1 MNRAASSRG
10 TKQDVY
16 LRRRLVALG
25 SVLAVLLA
33 IAAVVAGAFGGTEPV
48 GRPPPGALA
57 LTVRSGPLG
66 STLQPGFLGLSLEYP
81 TIEQYAGTNP
91 AAIDPVFVRLVRGL
105 NPGQAPV
112 LRIGGDSTDWTW
124 WPVPGLTRPPG
135 VTYTVDARWTQV
147 ARSLV
152 RALGARVILGINLEA
167 DSEPLAAVEAGVI
180 SGGIG
185 PGAVEALELGNE
197 PALYGTF
204 AWYHLPDGQGV
215 PGRPHDY
222 DFNSFTSDYQR
233 LAQVLPRYPL
243 AGPSMGSP
251 KWTPYL
257 SQFLNAEPRVR
268 LVTVH
273 GYPLQLCFIPRFSP
287 RFPSVANLLAPS
299 SSSGLANRFAQ
310 SARIAHA
317 HHLQLRIDEI
327 NSVSCGADPSVSKTF
342 AAALWALDAMF
353 ELARAGIDGVNIHT
367 FPGAGYELFEVTQS
381 NGRWLARVEP
391 EYYGLLAFAQAAPA
405 GSRLLPIS
413 GSSDGSLK
421 SWATR
426 APDGTIHV
434 ALIDKGSSSRLV
446 ALRLP
451 GQYSGSIERL
461 LAPSSYARTGVTL
474 GGRSFG
480 NQTPTGLLA
489 GRASAARLATVRGWY
504 VVRLGAASAAVLTF
518 RPS

>member
-1 MNRAASSRG
+1 MLA
-10 TKQDVY
+10 V
-16 LRRRLVALG
+16 
-25 SVLAVLLA
+25 VLAVT
-33 IAAVVAGAFGGTEPV
+33 AVVAGAFAGNETI
-48 GRPPPGALA
+48 GRPPPGALT
-57 LTVRSGPLG
+57 LTVKNGPLG
-66 STLQPGFLGLSLEYP
+66 STLQPGFLGLSLEFS

-91 AAIDPVFVRLVRGL
+91 AAVNPVFVRLVRGL

-124 WPVPGLTRPPG
+124 WPVPGLARPPG

-147 ARSLV
+147 TRALV

-167 DSEPLAAVEAGVI
+167 DSEALAVVEAGVL

-185 PGAVEALELGNE
+185 PNSVQALELGNE

-204 AWYHLPDGQGV
+204 AWYHLADGTGV
-215 PGRPHDY
+215 PGRPHNYNFD
-222 DFNSFTSDYQR
+222 SFTSDFQR
-233 LAQVLPRYPL
+233 FAQVLPRFPL
-243 AGPSMGSP
+243 AGPSAGSSA
-251 KWTPYL
+251 WTQYIP
-257 SQFLNAEPRVR
+257 QFLKAEPRVG

-287 RFPSVANLLAPS
+287 RFPSISNLLAPS
-299 SSSGLANRFAQ
+299 SSTGLANRFAQ

-342 AAALWALDAMF
+342 GSALWALDAMF
-353 ELARAGIDGVNIHT
+353 ELVRAGVDGVNIHT
-367 FPGAGYELFEVTQS
+367 FPGAGYELFELTQS
-381 NGRWLARVEP
+381 GGRWRARVEP
-391 EYYGLLAFAQAAPA
+391 EYYGLLAFAQAAPPR
-405 GSRLLPIS
+405 SRLLPIA
-413 GSSDGSLK
+413 GPQDATLK

-434 ALIDKGSSSRLV
+434 ALIDKGSSPRLI

-451 GQYSGSIERL
+451 GQFSASIERL
-461 LAPSSYARTGVTL
+461 TAPGLTTRTGVTL

-480 NQTPTGLLA
+480 AETTTGLLN
-489 GRASAARLATVRGWY
+489 GRAGTARVPRVRGWY
-504 VVRLGAASAAVLTF
+504 VVRLGPASAAVLTF